1 MMKFL
6 LFLGA
11 RLWENHGYWIDK
23 DHDIVQMNYNELPL
37 LGKIG
42 YNMMVFG
49 LKHCKNLNQ

>member
-6 LFLGA
+6 AYTGA

-23 DHDIVQMNYNELPL
+23 ERNVVQMNYNELPL

-42 YNMMVFG
+42 FNLMKFG
-49 LKHCKNLNQ
+49 LMHGKK

>member
-6 LFLGA
+6 ALLGA

-23 DHDIVQMNYNELPL
+23 EHGIVQMNYDNLPL

-42 YNMMVFG
+42 YNIMVFA
-49 LKHCKNLNQ
+49 LSTTKKLNQ